1 MLRLIIVGY
10 GPFWTPPPH
19 PWAVQSPF
27 AVIIKSYDIKTLKDI
42 WDHLQPLPLS
52 LEEVIREFQNFR
64 GDSLNS
70 CNMLLLKDRLL
81 QCSNFS
87 HTHNN
92 MSQRFQSKMLLYV
105 HKKKL
110 QFLITGY
117 FRQNFWRAPWLS
129 FIYFPKAFSS

>member
-52 LEEVIREFQNFR
+52 LEEVIWEFQNFR
-64 GDSLNS
+64 GGSLNS
-70 CNMLLLKDRLL
+70 CNMLLKDRLL

-87 HTHNN
+87 HTQNN
-92 MSQRFQSKMLLYV
+92 IESLQSNMV
-105 HKKKL
+105 RHVDKKKL
-110 QFLITGY
+110 LFLITGY

-129 FIYFPKAFSS
+129 FIYFPKAF